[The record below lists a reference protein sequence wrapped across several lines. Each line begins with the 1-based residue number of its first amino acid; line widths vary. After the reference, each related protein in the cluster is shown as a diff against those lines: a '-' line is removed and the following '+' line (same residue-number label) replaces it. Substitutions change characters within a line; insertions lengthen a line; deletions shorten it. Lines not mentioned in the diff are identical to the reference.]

1 MSIDFI
7 SSKDVDKECLIHT
20 TSDNKELITYDKAS
34 DIVVECFNIT
44 EWFLYVVVHIL
55 SLQNR

>member
-44 EWFLYVVVHIL
+44 EWF
-55 SLQNR
+55 

>member
-20 TSDNKELITYDKAS
+20 TTDNKEFITYDNAN
-34 DIVVECFNIT
+34 DIVVERFNVT
-44 EWFLYVVVHIL
+44 E
-55 SLQNR
+55 